1 MTRKTLHQIE
11 TELEAI
17 RTEARATATRLQS
30 DGYHTP
36 DGVENTFARYRKHN
50 AWDDK
55 VAELAAAAEAAIDS
69 AAQKRDQL
77 RAQMVTTTGTPE
89 DQLRAELRFQRR
101 LRFLESVITSG
112 SGELV
117 DLIASASPED
127 VPLIVEHAS
136 DHYRAKGGQVAEAGM
151 AMIDH
156 ALQQR
161 DPEYAAAASTAGRAE
176 STRHVIAERLK
187 FTRDAVSNPDAS
199 DPTPGG
205 VATVSVSAAGD
216 DVAGLAA

>member
-1 MTRKTLHQIE
+1 MSKTLRQIE

-17 RTEARATATRLQS
+17 RTEARDTARRLKS

-36 DGVENTFARYRKHN
+36 DGVENTFARYRKHGD
-50 AWDDK
+50 WDSK
-55 VAELAAAAEAAIDS
+55 VDELAAAAEAAIDS

-176 STRHVIAERLK
+176 STRHVIAEKLRYVQ
-187 FTRDAVSNPDAS
+187 DAVTNPDAS

-216 DVAGLAA
+216 DVASLAA

>member
-11 TELEAI
+11 TELEAL
-17 RTEARATATRLQS
+17 RTEARATATRLRTSGDYTDQ
-30 DGYHTP
+30 
-36 DGVENTFARYRKHN
+36 GVADTFHRYATHGN
-50 AWDDK
+50 WSAT
-55 VAELAAAAEAAIDS
+55 VEELAAAASAAIDS

-136 DHYRAKGGQVAEAGM
+136 DHYRAKGGQIAEAGM

-187 FTRDAVSNPDAS
+187 FVQAAVTDPNAS

-216 DVAGLAA
+216 DVANLAA

>member
-1 MTRKTLHQIE
+1 MRQIE

-17 RTEARATATRLQS
+17 RTEARDTARRLKS

-36 DGVENTFARYRKHN
+36 DGVENTFARYRKHGD
-50 AWDDK
+50 WDSK
-55 VAELAAAAEAAIDS
+55 VDELAAAAEAAIDS

-176 STRHVIAERLK
+176 STRHVIAEKLRYVQ
-187 FTRDAVSNPDAS
+187 DAVTNPDAS

-216 DVAGLAA
+216 DVASLAA